1 MSESSNTASAGTFDW
16 QTYLNEGERLLW
28 QGKPAS
34 GIRLDD
40 RLRRRLAFGVLF
52 IAIFV
57 YLVFGEQITG
67 TPSSSS
73 FPQGAGIA
81 IIVLGILWLAVPII
95 SDSVTRSHT
104 HYALTNERALIA
116 RDGSGHR
123 VKSYAIDSQT
133 EIDYRRGDFATINF
147 SQRRESVMGSS
158 GATQGRGYTG
168 VGFRYLADGD
178 KVYDLMTKI
187 QRGEA

>member
-1 MSESSNTASAGTFDW
+1 MTQGADAGLSQDSFW
-16 QTYLNEGERLLW
+16 QPYLNEGERLLW

-34 GIRLDD
+34 GMRLDD

-67 TPSSSS
+67 TPSASS

-95 SDSVTRSHT
+95 SDAATRSRT
-104 HYALTNERALIA
+104 RYALTNQRALIA
-116 RDGSGHR
+116 RGLGGSL
-123 VKSYAIDSQT
+123 T
-133 EIDYRRGDFATINF
+133 
-147 SQRRESVMGSS
+147 GS
-158 GATQGRGYTG
+158 A
-168 VGFRYLADGD
+168 
-178 KVYDLMTKI
+178 
-187 QRGEA
+187 